1 MRDMQTIK
9 WGTEAKQWSCFP
21 FWAAQRSAKLTRKER
36 SLCYKRQ
43 GLLHADFRR
52 IRKIRGPY
60 PAAGAWAGPPKD
72 GHHHEVL

>member
-1 MRDMQTIK
+1 MRDMQTIE
-9 WGTEAKQWSCFP
+9 WGTAAKQWSCLP